1 MTLSEFATS
10 MGLTVPQILARA
22 VEVDPKFLCNNPGSQ
37 VLSDEAETRLR
48 NLLQDSTNDRAANP
62 ERKVK
67 RPAKRD
73 DEVGLRK
80 KRGLTHKSNRT
91 IAALAHEYGVEIEE
105 LRQLALSLGYQATE
119 GDGSLSVSQ
128 VSQLLLRLNES
139 AQVSFGDTSSTTIA
153 GVIKNAGKLRDQPQ
167 SHKIRQSPNLRRTRL
182 EVLAKKWDST
192 MEVLSDICSLVR
204 VEIYDPEDIDPPIVV
219 RRSMPRRLLGLAL
232 MDAHVIVVRHA
243 RPSQLT
249 LLHELTHCI
258 GHHDHGLS
266 FQKRLIEL
274 VARHVSPAHGD
285 VFRAAL
291 AV

>member
-1 MTLSEFATS
+1 MLEKSCPTERLPLVEAGAWIERVAHSED
-10 MGLTVPQILARA
+10 V
-22 VEVDPKFLCNNPGSQ
+22 
-37 VLSDEAETRLR
+37 
-48 NLLQDSTNDRAANP
+48 
-62 ERKVK
+62 
-67 RPAKRD
+67 
-73 DEVGLRK
+73 
-80 KRGLTHKSNRT
+80 
-91 IAALAHEYGVEIEE
+91 
-105 LRQLALSLGYQATE
+105 
-119 GDGSLSVSQ
+119 
-128 VSQLLLRLNES
+128 
-139 AQVSFGDTSSTTIA
+139 
-153 GVIKNAGKLRDQPQ
+153 
-167 SHKIRQSPNLRRTRL
+167 
-182 EVLAKKWDST
+182 
-192 MEVLSDICSLVR
+192 
-204 VEIYDPEDIDPPIVV
+204 DPPIVV